1 MNNNQKYF
9 LAGSAGAAFVALLVL
24 GVFNTSSNIDLNT
37 QEQTANVISSVENL
51 PAPALAGCVPPDAVT
66 GVSASNGSCS
76 VSYCSGAT
84 ATAQQNMG
92 NLEANLTNTT
102 PDLLVEYAD
111 MCLGIV
117 LNPNGDH
124 IMRPVAKFESNIVLD
139 QTISKTSPELLAL
152 VLSQLTEIG
161 VIGSNQT
168 AFDTVLVET
177 IKKFQTENKLTPTGY
192 IDIAT
197 YSKIQH
203 KVAEVRMKEY
213 VNIVEKEA
221 VKN

>member
-51 PAPALAGCVPPDAVT
+51 PAPAVPACVPPDAVT

-84 ATAQQNMG
+84 ATAKRNMG
-92 NLEANLTNTT
+92 NLEANLQNTS
-102 PDLLVEYAD
+102 PSLLVEYAD
-111 MCLGIV
+111 MCLGMVVNANDYIA
-117 LNPNGDH
+117 
-124 IMRPVAKFESNIVLD
+124 RPVAKFESNIVLD
-139 QTISKTSPELLAL
+139 QAISKTSPELLAL
-152 VLSQLTEIG
+152 ILSQLTEIG

-168 AFDTVLVET
+168 TFDTVLVEA

-203 KVAEVRMKEY
+203 KVAEIRMNEY
-213 VNIVEKEA
+213 VDIVTKEV